1 MSSPPTPE
9 QVAQASITLTG
20 PIVFFIGAYLGY
32 SLLNSI
38 TILPQVVQ
46 IYVTI
51 VIQLSAIFFIT
62 HAIWGTLIL
71 NFGIVSVVTHVPW
84 SAPLALLTTGICAF
98 NSYITGQLISM
109 YPIFSHITGSNVLF
123 LDRDLLADYRRIY
136 TLSGGATKGGPVLI
150 AFVGVAIMISTM
162 QLSACSAFNVKFYLI
177 NRNFELLPS
186 LNKISE
192 VWLAS
197 AVVGDWINGVTFVVI
212 MRRERKNSAFPL
224 TKALLDRIIINFVES
239 GLITA
244 TLALADLIVFLVLP
258 ATTVRVTLEFILG
271 PLYANVMMANLNSRE
286 KMGQAARALEMD
298 NLTSGSYGSQSR
310 PAVQIIENSH
320 TFSTSVGHSTDMG
333 RVRLDTSVIH
343 HRDDGV
349 LYNSETNLDAKIASL
364 A

>member
-9 QVAQASITLTG
+9 QVAQASITFTG
-20 PIVFFIGAYLGY
+20 PIVFFIGAYSER
-32 SLLNSI
+32 SLPNSI

-51 VIQLSAIFFIT
+51 LIQLSAIFFIT
-62 HAIWGTLIL
+62 HTIWGTLVL
-71 NFGIVSVVTHVPW
+71 NFGVIAVVTHVPW
-84 SAPLALLTTGICAF
+84 SVPLALLTTGISTSLAQMF
-98 NSYITGQLISM
+98 
-109 YPIFSHITGSNVLF
+109 FSW
-123 LDRDLLADYRRIY
+123 RIY
-136 TLSGGATKGGPVLI
+136 TLSGGATKGGAVLI
-150 AFVGVAIMISTM
+150 GFLGIAIMISTM
-162 QLSACSAFNVKFYLI
+162 QFSACLAFNVKFYLI
-177 NRNFELLPS
+177 SRNFELVPS

-197 AVVGDWINGVTFVVI
+197 AVIGDWINGVTFVVM

-258 ATTVRVTLEFILG
+258 TTTVRVTLEFTLG

-286 KMGQAARALEMD
+286 KIGQAARALEM
-298 NLTSGSYGSQSR
+298 NTFTSSSHGSQSR
-310 PAVQIIENSH
+310 PAVQIIQNTN
-320 TFSTSVGHSTDMG
+320 TFSTSVGHTTDLG

-343 HRDDGV
+343 HSDEGV
-349 LYNSETNLDAKIASL
+349 LYNSDTNLDAKLASL

>member
-84 SAPLALLTTGICAF
+84 SAPLALLTTGILHH
-98 NSYITGQLISM
+98 G
-109 YPIFSHITGSNVLF
+109 HITGSNVLF

-333 RVRLDTSVIH
+333 R
-343 HRDDGV
+343 
-349 LYNSETNLDAKIASL
+349 SETNLDAKIASL

>member
-9 QVAQASITLTG
+9 QVAQASITFTG
-20 PIVFFIGAYLGY
+20 PIVFFIGACSER
-32 SLLNSI
+32 SLHNSI

-51 VIQLSAIFFIT
+51 LIQLSAIFFIT
-62 HAIWGTLIL
+62 HTIWGTLVL
-71 NFGIVSVVTHVPW
+71 NFGVVAVVTHVPW
-84 SAPLALLTTGICAF
+84 SVPLALLTTGISTSLAQMF
-98 NSYITGQLISM
+98 
-109 YPIFSHITGSNVLF
+109 FSW
-123 LDRDLLADYRRIY
+123 RIY
-136 TLSGGATKGGPVLI
+136 TLSGGATKGGAVLI
-150 AFVGVAIMISTM
+150 GFLGIAIMISTM
-162 QLSACSAFNVKFYLI
+162 QFSACLAFNVKFYLI
-177 NRNFELLPS
+177 SRNFELVPS

-197 AVVGDWINGVTFVVI
+197 AVIGDWINGVTFVVM

-258 ATTVRVTLEFILG
+258 TTTMPVTRNREFTLG

-286 KMGQAARALEMD
+286 KIGQAARALEM
-298 NLTSGSYGSQSR
+298 NTFTSSSHGSQSR
-310 PAVQIIENSH
+310 PAVQIIQNPN
-320 TFSTSVGHSTDMG
+320 TFSTSVGHTTDMG

-343 HRDDGV
+343 QSDDGV
-349 LYNSETNLDAKIASL
+349 LYNSDTNLDAKLTSL